1 MGSRTMGS
9 GSFSVIPNSFTLR
22 SLRTDTSYRAGAV
35 NPSRG
40 SEEENKSLPVSETS
54 FSDVCAILYT
64 RLLAK

>member
-40 SEEENKSLPVSETS
+40 SEEENKSLPVGKIKVHEAGHLDTQ
-54 FSDVCAILYT
+54 A
-64 RLLAK
+64 